1 MEKLLPMEVLK
12 AAGVLA
18 TRVGLDNVC
27 IKEASFGCSGDW
39 DGQTHIDA
47 NAVKQSIDPVT
58 YTFSE
63 KTSTLDVE
71 IAFTVRLEMRR
82 EKPLGFQIKAV
93 FVASYHLTTTPP
105 PEDLRDLFFGSFS
118 KSNALLNVW
127 PYWREFA
134 SSSNDRMALPHW
146 NLPVLRL
153 VPEPTEAK
161 KEVKKSASKA
171 KKTTPTKKALAKPKK

>member
-1 MEKLLPMEVLK
+1 MEKLLPAQVLK

-27 IKEASFGCSGDW
+27 IKEASFSSSGNW
-39 DGQTHIDA
+39 DGQTHINA
-47 NAVKQSIDPVT
+47 NAVLQSIDPVT
-58 YTFSE
+58 YAFNEQTN
-63 KTSTLDVE
+63 TLDVE
-71 IAFTVRLEMRR
+71 ISFAVGLEKRGA
-82 EKPLGFQIKAV
+82 KTPGFQIKAV

-105 PEDLRDLFFGSFS
+105 PEDMRKLFFGSFS

-134 SSSNDRMALPHW
+134 SSCNDRMALPHW

-153 VPEPTEAK
+153 VPKPTEVIE
-161 KEVKKSASKA
+161 EVKKSPGTA
-171 KKTTPTKKALAKPKK
+171 KKRSPSKKTVAKPRK

>member
-1 MEKLLPMEVLK
+1 MEKLLPAQVLK

-27 IKEASFGCSGDW
+27 IKEASFSSSGDW

-47 NAVKQSIDPVT
+47 NAVMQSIDPVT
-58 YTFSE
+58 YAFNE
-63 KTSTLDVE
+63 KTNTLDVE
-71 IAFTVRLEMRR
+71 ISFTVGLEKRSA
-82 EKPLGFQIKAV
+82 KTPGFQIKAV

-105 PEDLRDLFFGSFS
+105 PENMRELFFGSFS

-134 SSSNDRMALPHW
+134 SSCNDRMALPHW

-153 VPEPTEAK
+153 VPEPTEATE
-161 KEVKKSASKA
+161 EVKKSPGKA
-171 KKTTPTKKALAKPKK
+171 KKTGPAKKTVAKPKK